1 MTARLKQDSIIILCS
16 GLNGLGAIRSAH
28 KAGLSIVVIFTSK
41 NDLGNLSRLPMC
53 RYFFDPNQAANELL
67 SLLVKLHASYGA
79 ASIIACSDKFAE
91 LLSQI
96 QTKIKRYHYVIAPS
110 AITVSVL
117 NDKKKECRA
126 VADRGVLIPHTYYEL
141 DTELQC
147 YPVLIKPRT
156 YEDYACLGAKNLL
169 INSRSSFDQFKANF
183 EKVLDRFIGQE
194 VIEGEDSQLWV
205 CNVTFDLNHELVAFF
220 SFSRLGTMP
229 SHFGVTSSAVSIY
242 NEALLIACKEIG
254 KAFSFVG
261 PAMIEF
267 KRNPLDGQFYY
278 IETNPRLGMC
288 NWFDTNCGVNNVLA
302 THLVAKGECV
312 ALSQQRDG
320 VHYINWLGDF
330 IARLE
335 DREGFLSI
343 LSQYFKFLKKRKVS
357 ATFEWN
363 DPMPA
368 IFYWFDTV
376 KSLAP
381 RVVRRIFRIRR
392 DNSD

>member
-1 MTARLKQDSIIILCS
+1 MDSSITSEPIIILCS
-16 GLNGLGAIRSAH
+16 GLNGLGALRSAH
-28 KAGLSIVVIFTSK
+28 KAGLKTIAVLTSK
-41 NDLGNLSRLPMC
+41 NDLSRFSRLAHDKYFVESDQTASDLLTLLSRL
-53 RYFFDPNQAANELL
+53 YETHG
-67 SLLVKLHASYGA
+67 K

-91 LLSQI
+91 LLSQV
-96 QTKIKRYHYVIAPS
+96 QTEIKNYHNVIAPS

-141 DTELQC
+141 DTEIQC

-156 YEDYACLGAKNLL
+156 HEDYACLGAKNLL
-169 INSRSSFDQFKANF
+169 INSRSSFDQFKADF
-183 EKVLDRFIGQE
+183 EKVLDRFIGQA

-267 KRNPLDGQFYY
+267 KRNQLDGQFYY

-302 THLVAKGECV
+302 THLVAKGKCV
-312 ALSQQRDG
+312 ARSQQRDG
-320 VHYINWLGDF
+320 VYYINWLGDF